1 MKPERPARFIEWA
14 KNLTPPPGDAVL
26 DAFYQNFY
34 GAGFVYSADRAFVA
48 SVKTPCLILA
58 GNDDAHPRPIAD
70 ECAKLLPNVDYVL
83 EWKSGDPLVVA
94 QAKITS
100 FLAQHTP
107 G

>member
-1 MKPERPARFIEWA
+1 M
-14 KNLTPPPGDAVL
+14 
-26 DAFYQNFY
+26 
-34 GAGFVYSADRAFVA
+34 YSADRAFVA

-83 EWKSGDPLVVA
+83 EWKSGNPLIAA

-100 FLAQHTP
+100 FLARHTP